1 MVRAVLNNFLTAGQI
16 IAMHIVRRVV
26 SILLLLSFA
35 SRCLASGYQG
45 DLGDAWERSSIVVM
59 GKVRL
64 VFDPNQ
70 TQQQCA
76 KYVIHLEK
84 VYKGT
89 EAREEIE
96 FLDPSFL
103 STASLPI
110 VGGSKYL
117 VFIQTRADRK
127 RDHVSLKGPE
137 NIDFMLTGLR
147 SFKVD
152 DTNSK
157 DVDAA
162 VTLVKT
168 FFDTKSP
175 ADRKTLLLGNLPREN
190 AYAQGF
196 VIREILQMRITEAI
210 PHFRQKLAQAKDE
223 AEKID
228 TVATLRCLG
237 DDVRETLVA
246 WLGEKPFTRKSQVID
261 ELIRLNDKSVVPK
274 IREHINAKDDYLA
287 VTARVALLRLGE
299 PDAKTLLLDML
310 GKSKDPVVRYNAI
323 HAINWNY
330 TGDFTDREK
339 AALRELI
346 HDKDAGV
353 ARVASFIVAKW
364 NEQDVLCH

>member
-1 MVRAVLNNFLTAGQI
+1 
-16 IAMHIVRRVV
+16 MHIIQKVAYVFFLFLFV
-26 SILLLLSFA
+26 PNS
-35 SRCLASGYQG
+35 LASGYRG
-45 DLGDAWERSSIVVM
+45 DIGDAWERSSIVVM
-59 GKVRL
+59 GKTRL

-84 VYKGT
+84 VYKGA
-89 EAREEIE
+89 EARGEIE
-96 FLDPSFL
+96 FLDPSFP

-110 VGGSKYL
+110 IGGSKYL
-117 VFIQTRADRK
+117 FFIQTRADRK
-127 RDHVSLKGPE
+127 RDNTSLKGPE
-137 NIDFMLTGLR
+137 SMDFMLTGLR
-147 SFKVD
+147 SFRVD

-157 DVDAA
+157 DLDAA

-168 FFDTKSP
+168 FFDAKSP
-175 ADRKTLLLGNLPREN
+175 ADRKILLLENLPREN

-246 WLGEKPFTRKSQVID
+246 WLGEKPFTRKSQAID

-274 IREHINAKDDYLA
+274 IREHINAKDDCLA

-299 PDAKTLLLDML
+299 PDAMTLLLDML

-330 TGDFTDREK
+330 TGTFTDREK

-353 ARVASFIVAKW
+353 ARVASFIAAKW

>member
-1 MVRAVLNNFLTAGQI
+1 MHMVQIAAYVLFVFL
-16 IAMHIVRRVV
+16 
-26 SILLLLSFA
+26 FA
-35 SRCLASGYQG
+35 SNSLASGYRG
-45 DLGDAWERSSIVVM
+45 DIGDAWERSSIVVM
-59 GKVRL
+59 GKTRL

-89 EAREEIE
+89 EARGEIE
-96 FLDPSFL
+96 FLDPSFP

-110 VGGSKYL
+110 VDGSKYL
-117 VFIQTRADRK
+117 VFIQARADRK
-127 RDHVSLKGPE
+127 RDNASLKGPE
-137 NIDFMLTGLR
+137 SIDFMLTGLR

-152 DTNSK
+152 DTNAK

-168 FFDTKSP
+168 FFDAKSP
-175 ADRKTLLLGNLPREN
+175 ADRKILLLENLPREN
-190 AYAQGF
+190 AYAREF

-223 AEKID
+223 TEKID

-237 DDVRETLVA
+237 DDVRETLLA
-246 WLGEKPFTRKSQVID
+246 WLGEESYINKSQVIE
-261 ELIRLNDKSVVPK
+261 ELIRLNDKSVVHK

-310 GKSKDPVVRYNAI
+310 GKSKDPIVRYNAI

-339 AALRELI
+339 ATLRELI
-346 HDKDAGV
+346 HDKDV
-353 ARVASFIVAKW
+353 SIARIASFIAAKW